1 MADVAGLGDGLGPIA
16 AITPTNGDLVDLL
29 ETRIRE
35 LLERYRG
42 ARNLV
47 EDLRT
52 KTREGERRIGE
63 LEERIRV
70 LDRSRGEAYQR
81 IDAVIS
87 EIEQLELA
95 AESSSAKGTSR

>member
-1 MADVAGLGDGLGPIA
+1 MAGLGDGLGSIA
-16 AITPTNGDLVDLL
+16 ATTPTNGDLVDLL

-42 ARNLV
+42 ARNLL
-47 EDLRT
+47 EDLRA

-63 LEERIRV
+63 LEERVRV

-81 IDAVIS
+81 IDAVIG

-95 AESSSAKGTSR
+95 AESSSPKRTSQ